1 LSSDDKSDKGDNN
14 LKTVLIVSLGDT
26 RSWMK
31 PWIDQ
36 IDTHFPVRVH
46 SLSSAE
52 LGNNLPLDYDRFI
65 FTGKSLLLHREN
77 IARICAAA
85 NIDPLRVFS
94 YPEEHLP
101 QSMDDEKIN
110 QWNSYLHQV
119 ILAPEAEQPVEAIN
133 LHLIK
138 KIAVLGKNPIDDSI
152 LEEFQKVGLEIFQ
165 PIFPFAIERQGIQY
179 CIESQTGATIVGGV
193 VVVPEFQPVFSYP
206 IPNEVDDTR
215 KVFFLE
221 DFKNKV
227 PMRNFRKQTAV
238 FLIPEVMVSAE
249 TWSTLYDISQLLVQR
264 DQAQV
269 FILCREAVV
278 AGDGLERKYLESRKS
293 GVLIEKIDFSR
304 LILQPSLDMR
314 GSWVRFVTERDG
326 ISQKILSDWLIK
338 VPGKKF
344 IPYDFTKIF
353 SGDRLIPS
361 LSPLNNINLPLYS
374 LPLEGWYQLPDNKL
388 TIDTHY
394 AIQEVIDYFQRGVTA
409 ERNRA
414 MVDEE
419 KCVLCL
425 TCLRTCPW
433 SAIDIEGT
441 SKRKKA
447 RINWEQC
454 HLCGLCSTSCPAG
467 AITLYGL
474 EMGKDQYNSR
484 RLEVMG
490 VSENT
495 GKI

>member
-1 LSSDDKSDKGDNN
+1 
-14 LKTVLIVSLGDT
+14 
-26 RSWMK
+26 MK

-249 TWSTLYDISQLLVQR
+249 TWSTLYDISQLLVRR

>member
-1 LSSDDKSDKGDNN
+1 
-14 LKTVLIVSLGDT
+14 
-26 RSWMK
+26 MK

-238 FLIPEVMVSAE
+238 FLVPEVMVSAE
-249 TWSTLYDISQLLVQR
+249 TWSTLYDISQLLVRR

-314 GSWVRFVTERDG
+314 GSWISFVTERDR
-326 ISQKILSDWLIK
+326 ISQKFLSDWMIK

-433 SAIDIEGT
+433 SAINIEGT

-474 EMGKDQYNSR
+474 EMGKDQHNSR
-484 RLEVMG
+484 ILEVMG

>member
-1 LSSDDKSDKGDNN
+1 
-14 LKTVLIVSLGDT
+14 
-26 RSWMK
+26 MK

>member
-1 LSSDDKSDKGDNN
+1 
-14 LKTVLIVSLGDT
+14 
-26 RSWMK
+26 MK

-238 FLIPEVMVSAE
+238 FLVPEVMVSAE
-249 TWSTLYDISQLLVQR
+249 TWSTLYDISQLLVRR

-338 VPGKKF
+338 VPEKKF

-433 SAIDIEGT
+433 SAINIEGT

-474 EMGKDQYNSR
+474 EMGKDQHNSR
-484 RLEVMG
+484 ILEVMG

>member
-1 LSSDDKSDKGDNN
+1 

-46 SLSSAE
+46 LLNSAE
-52 LGNNLPLDYDRFI
+52 LGNNLPLNYDRFI

-101 QSMDDEKIN
+101 QSMDDEKMN

-119 ILAPEAEQPVEAIN
+119 ILTHKAEQPVEAIN
-133 LHLIK
+133 LQLIK
-138 KIAVLGKNPIDDSI
+138 KVAVLGRNPIDDSI

-165 PIFPFAIERQGIQY
+165 PIPPFTIKRQGIQY
-179 CIESQTGATIVGGV
+179 CIESQPGAIIVGGV

-206 IPNEVDDTR
+206 IPSEVDDTR
-215 KVFFLE
+215 KVLFLE

-227 PMRNFRKQTAV
+227 LLRNFRKQTVV
-238 FLIPEVMVSAE
+238 FLVPEVMVPAE
-249 TWSTLYDISQLLVQR
+249 TWSTLYDLSQLLVQR

-269 FILCREAVV
+269 FILCREVVV
-278 AGDGLERKYLESRKS
+278 AGDGLEKKYLESRKA
-293 GVLIEKIDFSR
+293 GVLIEKIDFSH
-304 LILQPSLDMR
+304 LVLQPSLDMR
-314 GSWVRFVTERDG
+314 GSWISFVTERDR
-326 ISQKILSDWLIK
+326 ISQKFLSDWMIK
-338 VPGKKF
+338 VPGKKV
-344 IPYDFTKIF
+344 IPYDLTKIF
-353 SGDRLIPS
+353 FGDRLIPF
-361 LSPLNNINLPLYS
+361 LSPSNNINLPLYS
-374 LPLEGWYQLPDNKL
+374 LPLDGWYHLPDNKL
-388 TIDTHY
+388 TIDTRY
-394 AIQEVIDYFQRGVTA
+394 AIQEVVGYLQQEVTA
-409 ERNRA
+409 EKNRA
-414 MVDEE
+414 IVDEE
-419 KCVLCL
+419 RCVLCL

-433 SAIDIEGT
+433 SAIDIEGS

-474 EMGKDQYNSR
+474 KMDKTFTTQAE
-484 RLEVMG
+484 
-490 VSENT
+490 
-495 GKI
+495 

>member
-1 LSSDDKSDKGDNN
+1 
-14 LKTVLIVSLGDT
+14 
-26 RSWMK
+26 MK

-238 FLIPEVMVSAE
+238 FLVPEVMVSAE
-249 TWSTLYDISQLLVQR
+249 TWSTLYDISQLLVRR

>member
-1 LSSDDKSDKGDNN
+1 
-14 LKTVLIVSLGDT
+14 
-26 RSWMK
+26 MK

-46 SLSSAE
+46 LLSSAE

>member
-46 SLSSAE
+46 LLNSDE
-52 LGNNLPLDYDRFI
+52 LGNNLPLNYDRFI
-65 FTGKSLLLHREN
+65 FTGKSLLLYREN

-101 QSMDDEKIN
+101 QSMDDEKMN

-119 ILAPEAEQPVEAIN
+119 ILAHKAEQPVEAIN
-133 LHLIK
+133 LQLIK
-138 KIAVLGKNPIDDSI
+138 KVAVLGMNPIDDSI

-165 PIFPFAIERQGIQY
+165 PIPPFTIKRQGIQY
-179 CIESQTGATIVGGV
+179 CIESQPGATIVGGV
-193 VVVPEFQPVFSYP
+193 VVVPDFQPVFSYP
-206 IPNEVDDTR
+206 IPSEVDDTR
-215 KVFFLE
+215 KVLFLE

-227 PMRNFRKQTAV
+227 LLRNFRKQTVV
-238 FLIPEVMVSAE
+238 FLVPEVMVPAE
-249 TWSTLYDISQLLVQR
+249 TWSTLYDLSQLLVQR

-269 FILCREAVV
+269 FILCREVVV
-278 AGDGLERKYLESRKS
+278 AGDGLEKKYLESRKA
-293 GVLIEKIDFSR
+293 GVLIEKIDFSH
-304 LILQPSLDMR
+304 LVLQPSLDMR
-314 GSWVRFVTERDG
+314 GSWISFVTERDR
-326 ISQKILSDWLIK
+326 ISQKFLSDWMIK
-338 VPGKKF
+338 VPGKKV
-344 IPYDFTKIF
+344 IPYDLTKIF
-353 SGDRLIPS
+353 FGDRLIPF
-361 LSPLNNINLPLYS
+361 LSPSNNINLPLYS
-374 LPLEGWYQLPDNKL
+374 LPLDGWYHLPDNKL
-388 TIDTHY
+388 TIDTRY
-394 AIQEVIDYFQRGVTA
+394 AIQEVVDYLQQEVTA
-409 ERNRA
+409 EKNRA
-414 MVDEE
+414 IVDEE
-419 KCVLCL
+419 RCVLCL

-433 SAIDIEGT
+433 SAIDIEGS

-474 EMGKDQYNSR
+474 EMDKTVTTQA
-484 RLEVMG
+484 E
-490 VSENT
+490 
-495 GKI
+495 

>member
-1 LSSDDKSDKGDNN
+1 MSSDDKSDKGDNN

-474 EMGKDQYNSR
+474 EMGKDQHNSR